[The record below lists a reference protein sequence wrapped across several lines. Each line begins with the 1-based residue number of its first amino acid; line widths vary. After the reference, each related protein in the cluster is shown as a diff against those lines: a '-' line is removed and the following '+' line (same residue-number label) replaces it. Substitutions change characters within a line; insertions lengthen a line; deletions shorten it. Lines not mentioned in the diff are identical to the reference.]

1 METIPFLEYSL
12 YQMFHM
18 FIFWSF
24 IGWCIEVCWMT
35 LETGEYQNRGFL
47 NMPICPIYG
56 FGVLMVVIFFRPISH
71 TFFPLFLATG
81 ILCTTFELL
90 IGLGMEKLFGARWWD
105 YSHEKFNYRGYI
117 CPKISI
123 LWGLGCVL
131 VIRVVHPTVEK
142 IIDLIPVKIGLG
154 LILLWSVLIVIDL
167 ISSLCAVN
175 KLNNRLKQI
184 DEISAVMLLSAVK
197 IGENLAEKTLETK
210 GKYDKLVEV
219 KDAKTQEWKERY
231 ERIASTKD
239 GESRLAKIKEKYSK
253 IVDAADFKVS
263 EWRDKYERLIDTR
276 DRSIERLLLA
286 FPQLRSISYS
296 DAMDMLKRRLSEI
309 SIAAKIRKNK
319 EKVPESEKEADTNNQ

>member
-1 METIPFLEYSL
+1 MEIIPYLEYSL
-12 YQMFHM
+12 YEMFHM

-24 IGWCIEVCWMT
+24 VGWCIEVCWMT

-71 TFFPLFLATG
+71 TFFPLFITTG
-81 ILCTTFELL
+81 LLCTTFELL
-90 IGLGMEKLFGARWWD
+90 VGLGMEKLFGARWWD
-105 YSHEKFNYRGYI
+105 YSHEKFNYKGYI

-131 VIRVVHPTVEK
+131 VVRIVHPTVEM
-142 IIDLIPVKIGLG
+142 IIDHIPVKVGLG
-154 LILLWSVLIVIDL
+154 LIVIWSVLIVIDL
-167 ISSLCAVN
+167 ISSICAVN

-184 DEISAVMLLSAVK
+184 DEISKVMLLSAVK

-210 GKYDKLVEV
+210 EKYDKIIEA
-219 KDAKTQEWKERY
+219 KDAKTQEWRERY
-231 ERIASTKD
+231 EHIIAGKD
-239 GESRLAKIKEKYSK
+239 GESRFAEIRQKYGR

-263 EWRDKYERLIDTR
+263 EWKEKYEKVIGARDRSVERLIK
-276 DRSIERLLLA
+276 A

-296 DAMDMLKRRLSEI
+296 ESMDTLKKKLSELSIRSKKGKNTDENDETDI
-309 SIAAKIRKNK
+309 SGQDD
-319 EKVPESEKEADTNNQ
+319 E

>member
-1 METIPFLEYSL
+1 MEIIPYLEYSL
-12 YQMFHM
+12 YEMFHM

-24 IGWCIEVCWMT
+24 VGWCIEVCWMT

-71 TFFPLFLATG
+71 TFFPLFITTG
-81 ILCTTFELL
+81 LLCTTFELL
-90 IGLGMEKLFGARWWD
+90 VGLGMEKLFGARWWD
-105 YSHEKFNYRGYI
+105 YSHEKFNYKGYI

-131 VIRVVHPTVEK
+131 VVRIVHPTVEM
-142 IIDLIPVKIGLG
+142 IIDHIPVKVGLG
-154 LILLWSVLIVIDL
+154 LIVIWSVLIVIDL
-167 ISSLCAVN
+167 ISSICAVN

-184 DEISAVMLLSAVK
+184 DEISKVMLLSAVK

-210 GKYDKLVEV
+210 EKYDKIIEA
-219 KDAKTQEWKERY
+219 KDAKTQEWRERY
-231 ERIASTKD
+231 EHIIAGKD
-239 GESRLAKIKEKYSK
+239 GESRFAEIRQKYGR

-263 EWRDKYERLIDTR
+263 EWKEKYEKVIGARDRSVERLIK
-276 DRSIERLLLA
+276 A

-296 DAMDMLKRRLSEI
+296 ESMDTLKKKLSELSIRSKKGKNTDENDETDI
-309 SIAAKIRKNK
+309 SGQ
-319 EKVPESEKEADTNNQ
+319 DD